1 MKSPYAKNAT
11 SATAAAARPALEPFV
26 RIEGESMEEFEA
38 RAKARI
44 LQLHAQEAADCEAH
58 RAKMAELD
66 RKRAEF
72 DAKKILLDQAMADM
86 EANTSKENI
95 EKVRRAAADLF
106 KKEEQPKQEAPKAAA
121 AAKTEAPKAEAA
133 KKTEVSKAAS
143 ATKTADSNVSIGKVA
158 AYAAGAVAIGAAGYF
173 AWKRWGSN

>member
-1 MKSPYAKNAT
+1 MKSPYNKNTAS
-11 SATAAAARPALEPFV
+11 SATATRFAPEPFV
-26 RIEGESMEEFEA
+26 HMEGESMEQFEA

-44 LQLHAQEAADCEAH
+44 LELHAQEAADCAAH

-66 RKRAEF
+66 RKMAEF
-72 DAKKILLDQAMADM
+72 NAKKVLLDQAMAEM
-86 EANTSKENI
+86 EANASKENI

-121 AAKTEAPKAEAA
+121 TAKTEAPKAEAA